1 MFAVAPL
8 MGTGGPGPAAIKL
21 SQTAVHPSYQS
32 GIVPVLQM
40 SQRVLRSY
48 RPSRR
53 TLLAGAAAAFVASK
67 AAAQEKPLRLG
78 LATSVSNQAAEI
90 AAKEARAQGLPVE
103 TVEFNDWNTP
113 NRALN
118 DREIDLNLFQHVPFL
133 EFIKAQTG
141 YDLVPVGIAYN
152 TPFGIYSK
160 THKALADLPDN
171 ARIAISGDP
180 VNTGRSLLLLQK
192 AGFIDLKPGADF
204 RVGMDGITGYR
215 KKLRI
220 VQLDGPQ
227 IARTL
232 EEMDAALTYP
242 TFARMAGLE
251 ANSALLFENDPVYAF
266 RFVTRSD
273 RAQDE
278 RIKRFVALYQES
290 ASVKAKLRELYGE
303 LVTFPR

>member
-1 MFAVAPL
+1 MTQRPHRLAPNRRAV
-8 MGTGGPGPAAIKL
+8 
-21 SQTAVHPSYQS
+21 
-32 GIVPVLQM
+32 
-40 SQRVLRSY
+40 
-48 RPSRR
+48 
-53 TLLAGAAAAFVASK
+53 LAGAAATFI
-67 AAAQEKPLRLG
+67 AAQAGAQEKPLRLG

-90 AAKEARAQGLPVE
+90 AAKEARAQGLAVE
-103 TVEFNDWNTP
+103 TIEFNDWNTP

-133 EFIKAQTG
+133 EFTKAQTG
-141 YDLVPVGIAYN
+141 YDLVPLGIAYN

-160 THKALADLPDN
+160 TRKTLAELPDN

-192 AGFIDLKPGADF
+192 AGFLELKPGADF
-204 RVGMDGITGYR
+204 RVGMDGITGY
-215 KKLRI
+215 KKPIRI

-251 ANSALLFENDPVYAF
+251 PGSALLFENDPVYAF
-266 RFVTRSD
+266 RFVTRRD
-273 RAQDE
+273 RVDDE
-278 RIKRFVALYQES
+278 RIKRFVALYRES
-290 ASVKAKLRELYGE
+290 EAVKAKLRELYGE